1 MSHAEMGLKLRRTKE
16 AVHHRLGALKFIKS
30 PKSSPIKIG
39 EKFGYLTIISKTE
52 RKSKEG
58 NYYYICNCNCGNT
71 IEAIGASLRKNHT
84 KSCGCFQLE
93 KVRKKI
99 GEVSFNMYETTYKK
113 TAEKHKIP
121 YKLTTEEFRFLIVQ
135 NCHYCDG
142 KPRLWNIYYTKCVK
156 MQRRYLKVSDD
167 WAQKQGVYI
176 NGIDRVD
183 SSRDIGYTIGNCVPC
198 CTDCNIAKLDRTV
211 KEFLDHVERIHS
223 YQTNKGEYNEKKLKK
238 TN

>member
-1 MSHAEMGLKLRRTKE
+1 
-16 AVHHRLGALKFIKS
+16 
-30 PKSSPIKIG
+30 
-39 EKFGYLTIISKTE
+39 
-52 RKSKEG
+52 
-58 NYYYICNCNCGNT
+58 
-71 IEAIGASLRKNHT
+71 
-84 KSCGCFQLE
+84 
-93 KVRKKI
+93 
-99 GEVSFNMYETTYKK
+99 
-113 TAEKHKIP
+113 
-121 YKLTTEEFRFLIVQ
+121 
-135 NCHYCDG
+135 
-142 KPRLWNIYYTKCVK
+142 